1 MKSSV
6 PRENSLAA
14 FEFALAEG
22 CDGFEFD
29 IRHSRD
35 GRSVVWHDPDC
46 RGREIAASG
55 GRELLDADG
64 APLPGLE
71 DVLAR
76 FGHLAYLDV
85 ELKAS
90 GHEEAVA
97 AALRASPPQ
106 RGFIVSSFLPGVL
119 QRLHVLDRSLPL
131 GFIFDRSAGVD
142 VWRELPVQVV
152 LPRYDLVSK
161 SLIEEVH
168 RTGLQIM
175 TWTVNEV
182 TLLRQLAEWGID
194 GLISDD
200 PRLLYQTFHSE

>member
-1 MKSSV
+1 MMSSV

-46 RGREIAASG
+46 RGREIAASD
-55 GRELLDADG
+55 GRELLDSDG

-119 QRLHVLDRSLPL
+119 QRLHVLDRRLPL
-131 GFIFDRSAGVD
+131 GFIFDRRAGFD
-142 VWRELPVQVV
+142 VWRELPLRVV

-161 SLIEEVH
+161 ALIEEVH
-168 RTGLQIM
+168 RSGLQIM
-175 TWTVNEV
+175 AWTVNDA
-182 TLLRQLAEWGID
+182 RQMLAFAEWGID
-194 GLISDD
+194 GIISDD
-200 PRLLYQTFHSE
+200 PALLNQTFHSG